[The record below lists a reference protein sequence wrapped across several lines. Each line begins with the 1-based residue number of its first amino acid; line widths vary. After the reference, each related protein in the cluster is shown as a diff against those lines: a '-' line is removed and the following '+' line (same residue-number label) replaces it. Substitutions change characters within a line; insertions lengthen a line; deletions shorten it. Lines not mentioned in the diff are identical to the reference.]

1 MTKVTYIVTPKSKK
15 EAPFE
20 VKTLKE
26 AIVATMGRTKGDYK
40 IKYTRIEEDLSKQR
54 QGPWTPPRGP
64 HVAKKVVDKCFLMCY
79 NKDTK
84 KEKR

>member
-54 QGPWTPPRGP
+54 GKPLDSSQGLARG
-64 HVAKKVVDKCFLMCY
+64 
-79 NKDTK
+79 
-84 KEKR
+84 EKSC